1 MRTAGIAWTA
11 HGYDVAVL
19 DTASQPA
26 RPPAHYPADRVV
38 DLIAYLRTFELD
50 AVVVESTNGLVDG
63 RLAAAGL
70 PAWRADP
77 GSLPERP
84 VLGSVDAR
92 ILAASAQ
99 TATAGLTRI
108 TLDGGTLTG
117 RNSELVAGMQRAAAV
132 EAELTAAG
140 QCLSHGDRDR
150 KLIALTF
157 DDGPNP
163 PYTNA
168 ILDVLGRYGVQAT
181 MFCVGLH
188 AEVFGEEVSRI
199 AREGHLLG
207 NHTWSHPFLPDL
219 TAAQLREQIAATK
232 AACRAADG
240 SVSRFFRPPYGS
252 RTPEVL
258 EWLANTGV
266 VVTLWDVD
274 PGDWA
279 CPGAQAIAG
288 RVLTQAQPGSIVLLH
303 DGGGDR
309 SQTVEA
315 LPLIIEGLLERGY
328 QFTSVE
334 DLGS

>member
-11 HGYDVAVL
+11 GGYEVAVL
-19 DTASQPA
+19 GEAGRPA
-26 RPPAHYPADRVV
+26 APPLHYPADRVA
-38 DLIAYLRTFELD
+38 DLIAYLRACELD
-50 AVVVESTNGLVDG
+50 AVVIESTNGLVDG

-70 PAWRADP
+70 PVCRADP
-77 GSLPERP
+77 GSLPDRP
-84 VLGSVDAR
+84 VFGSVDAR
-92 ILAASAQ
+92 TLAARAQ
-99 TATAGLTRI
+99 TASAALTRI

-117 RNSELVAGMQRAAAV
+117 RNGELTAGIRSAAMV

-150 KLIALTF
+150 KLVALTF

-168 ILDVLGRYGVQAT
+168 ILDVLERYGVLAT

-188 AEVFGEEVSRI
+188 AAVFGQEVSRI
-199 AREGHLLG
+199 AEQGHLLG

-219 TAAQLREQIAATK
+219 TAAQLRQQIAATD

-240 SVSRFFRPPYGS
+240 NVSRFFRPPYGS

-258 EWLANTGV
+258 QWLAGSGA

-288 RVLTQAQPGSIVLLH
+288 RVLKQAQPGSIVLLH